1 MRRFWS
7 NRDGNFAMLFA
18 IAAVPIIGAMGA
30 AVDYSIANSYRTDM
44 QKALD
49 STALALSKIMPA
61 DQATLDTVGMQYFT
75 ANMGPHS
82 LSDLAIVVTPDIG
95 QVKIRASGFY
105 QPKIAHIL
113 GQEMFPLS
121 TESTAKW
128 SLGKVE
134 VALVLDNSLSMN
146 DLGRVTHLKAAAHD
160 LLNVLQT
167 AAKQPGDAKVAI
179 VPFDGNVKVTPPPV
193 TDAWITAATWLRWD
207 LWQANNGTCTESGNN
222 NQSACV
228 SDGSCSKSKY
238 TTKKNCESNG
248 YAWTFGKWTPKA
260 KTTWSGCVQD
270 RDRMDGATAVDY
282 DTKDTEPTSDP
293 TRFPAWQ
300 CYSGNLTPL
309 MGLSENWGTPGS
321 NDVTTLHGKVNALT
335 PSGYT
340 NINIGLNWGF
350 HVLSQ
355 TPVYTE
361 GAAYGTANLTK
372 YVILMTDGNNTRSR
386 YEQSC
391 PVPTGPCPTL
401 DAQTAL
407 TCANVKAANI
417 KLYTVRLIDGNA
429 TLLQNCATNPS
440 MYYNVQDAS
449 QLSSVFSAIGAEIAS
464 LHLMK

>member
-7 NRDGNFAMLFA
+7 NTDGNFAMLFA

-49 STALALSKIMPA
+49 ATALALSKIMPA
-61 DQATLDTVGMQYFT
+61 DQATLDSVGMQYFT
-75 ANMGPHS
+75 ANMGPHT
-82 LSDLAIVVTPDIG
+82 LSDLAVVVTPDVG

-179 VPFDGNVKVTPPPV
+179 VPFDGNVKVVATPV
-193 TDAWITAATWLRWD
+193 TNTWITNATWLRWD
-207 LWQANNGTCTESGNN
+207 LWDAENQTCTTTGSG
-222 NQSACV
+222 
-228 SDGSCSKSKY
+228 
-238 TTKKNCESNG
+238 KK
-248 YAWTFGKWTPKA
+248 
-260 KTTWSGCVQD
+260 KTTICTPNAHTTWTGCVQD
-270 RDRMDGATAVDY
+270 RDRMDGATTVNY
-282 DTKDTEPTSDP
+282 DTKDTEPTTSS

-309 MGLSENWGTPGS
+309 MGLSENWGTPSS

-355 TPVYTE
+355 SPVYTE

-372 YVILMTDGNNTRSR
+372 YLILMTDGNNTRSR

-401 DAQTAL
+401 DAQTAA
-407 TCANVKAANI
+407 TCTNIKAANI

-429 TLLQNCATNPS
+429 TLLQNCATNPG